1 MVFQNRHGRRWFYTV
16 ARFGL
21 CTNLV
26 AGTPK
31 DGRGISQ
38 KQVLEQN
45 LSSTDVHGRTSVE
58 RYRDV
63 RFLTVYFKRLTER
76 LNTASEKSSTYQ
88 SGQGCPW
95 FRAVATFL
103 HSKNSRSK
111 IDKEINFWTCHGWGM
126 DNQIKAAAFT
136 LLIIHYQLR
145 IFNYYFTLHFSIF
158 ALILFLCWVSE
169 PDHYSIDYLP

>member
-1 MVFQNRHGRRWFYTV
+1 MASVPLLKILNVSKIRQMVFQNRHGRRWFYTV

-88 SGQGCPW
+88 NCY
-95 FRAVATFL
+95 
-103 HSKNSRSK
+103 
-111 IDKEINFWTCHGWGM
+111 GWGRIVFSKLSVNF
-126 DNQIKAAAFT
+126 DFNPLSSVLKNGNPINT
-136 LLIIHYQLR
+136 YELLR
-145 IFNYYFTLHFSIF
+145 SIT
-158 ALILFLCWVSE
+158 ICSV
-169 PDHYSIDYLP
+169 P